1 MTTNARLDHDRN
13 IRDAIRHYVLSE
25 FTYHDFTPRL
35 CKYLREFKRYSLD
48 MYCTVYI
55 VMPNLMT
62 LEFETPNRTGAEI
75 TLAIPRWNC
84 EVPAD
89 LKKRR
94 WWKLF

>member
-1 MTTNARLDHDRN
+1 
-13 IRDAIRHYVLSE
+13 
-25 FTYHDFTPRL
+25 
-35 CKYLREFKRYSLD
+35 
-48 MYCTVYI
+48 MYCTIYI

-75 TLAIPRWNC
+75 TLSIPRWNC